1 MKTLGAKTVPVMV
14 FNYVGKPVAIRES
27 IMECARWYN
36 VSTRRI
42 RDRIRDGKLD
52 KDLELFFD
60 LEITE

>member
-1 MKTLGAKTVPVMV
+1 MKTLGAKTVPVLV
-14 FNYVGKPVAIRES
+14 FDHNGRCVATRES

-42 RDRIRDGKLD
+42 RDRILDGKLD